1 MKQIT
6 RKLFEEIRYKRK
18 MMNASTEDIIRNL
31 FDEGFEEEQIVKIMK
46 MSGFKVNDTKEIL
59 KYTFGLDPDV
69 IDEL

>member
-1 MKQIT
+1 
-6 RKLFEEIRYKRK
+6 
-18 MMNASTEDIIRNL
+18 MMNASPEDIIRNL

>member
-18 MMNASTEDIIRNL
+18 MMNASPEYIIRDL
-31 FDEGFEEEQIVKIMK
+31 FDDGFEEEQIVEIMK

-59 KYTFGLDPDV
+59 KCTFGIDPDV